1 MHKLVL
7 FSSLFIL
14 IVSCS
19 VENRLH
25 NPGWNVQWNK
35 KYHKSKSVEKHTET
49 VNEFDHS
56 FDSDFF
62 IKHDEEK
69 NEEMESMNEN
79 QESQIQIEEAEDEA
93 IHLQRTFQFDNQ
105 TKKTISNKDIFLKKL
120 DKQRI
125 HQFESESMRRTKI
138 DSDMIY
144 FILLIL
150 GILVL
155 LGLLLFSS
163 GIWLKIAVVV
173 LCLVLLALLIAAVV
187 VIAEVFY
194 FLFFGWWL
202 G

>member
-1 MHKLVL
+1 MQKIVL

-19 VENRLH
+19 VEKRLH

-35 KYHKSKSVEKHTET
+35 KYQVSKSSENHLET
-49 VNEFDHS
+49 VNRFDNFH
-56 FDSDFF
+56 DSDFF
-62 IKHDEEK
+62 IEDDEEK
-69 NEEMESMNEN
+69 NLEMELMNEN
-79 QESQIQIEEAEDEA
+79 HESQIQLEAAEDEP
-93 IHLQRTFQFDNQ
+93 IDLQRTFQCIDQ
-105 TKKTISNKDIFLKKL
+105 AKKTLSNKNLSLKKL
-120 DKQRI
+120 DKQGI
-125 HQFESESMRRTKI
+125 QQFESGSMRRTKI